1 MGNLMIESGRFLAP
15 SRYGSFGALPRRYF
29 PLPSYSTTHLDAVH
43 LVEGPPVLLVVFG
56 VPEVPAEV
64 VEDAEVVAR
73 EAVRH
78 EVVVQVAV
86 PRDRQR
92 HHAAL
97 DRHPVLKGGCDFL
110 ECYFDLN
117 NREWHSKT
125 EGIHMGCRQ
134 RHLVA
139 SSLIQHL
146 NDVARSMPSQA
157 TPIYMKLEQH

>member
-1 MGNLMIESGRFLAP
+1 MNFILQNADKGEGVKKSKNIAGIKSGSSLT
-15 SRYGSFGALPRRYF
+15 
-29 PLPSYSTTHLDAVH
+29 PLPTCLDAVH
-43 LVEGPPVLLVVFG
+43 LVQRASVLLVVLC

-97 DRHPVLKGGCDFL
+97 DRHP
-110 ECYFDLN
+110 
-117 NREWHSKT
+117 
-125 EGIHMGCRQ
+125 
-134 RHLVA
+134 
-139 SSLIQHL
+139 
-146 NDVARSMPSQA
+146 
-157 TPIYMKLEQH
+157 